1 MITNQLTYT
10 KITTMKRKFTILMAL
25 IFYNLIIA
33 QYQFTQV
40 ADINPGNGSSNPKFT
55 MHVNGSLFFNAT
67 SNNGQQKLYKTN
79 GNSAELVADI
89 NDTSGYNP
97 IPFATIN
104 NKLLF
109 FATTSVFGT
118 EIFVTDGT
126 SEGTSIL
133 KDFYPGADGVITSF
147 IQDQTVVFNNQLYF
161 WIKGQDNKYFLWK
174 TDGTTTGT
182 LQVTPDND
190 GFFYPSDVMIVYN
203 NMIYFD
209 ARKNSFDMYNMLF
222 RTDGTAS
229 GTVLFQDIPIT
240 INTGSNPTDFIVY
253 DSLLYY
259 SAGND
264 NGAFGKELWR
274 TDGTVGGTELVAD
287 IFPNNIANSSK
298 GSSPAHFIIY
308 NDELYF
314 SAKGFHTGSNQS
326 IGNELF
332 KYNPDD
338 GVVLVKEFYPGTLS
352 GIATGKPFFIMDN
365 ILYVIARDGSTGVFE
380 ELWKSIDGTTSGV
393 SKAITLSSLGVGSG
407 GFSEVLQFDNGIVLN
422 DKFYFVNV
430 SSLWVTKGN
439 NESTEKL
446 TNPVNIF
453 DFSIPNL
460 SDFRNSNIIF
470 NNELY
475 FAGSNNLGVEL
486 WKLTDKSLST
496 NNYNNTITQKLNIFP
511 NPGNTIVTVNSNE
524 AIDNIELFTVLGKKI
539 TVQKSINQNNIQ
551 INVSTINPGI
561 YILKAF
567 INNKTISKKLIIN

>member
-1 MITNQLTYT
+1 MRK
-10 KITTMKRKFTILMAL
+10 KITILMSL
-25 IFYNLIIA
+25 MFCNLIIA

-40 ADINPGNGSSNPKFT
+40 ADINPGNGSSNPKYT
-55 MHVNGSLFFNAT
+55 MQANGSLFFNAT
-67 SNNGQQKLYKTN
+67 NNNQEKLYSTTN
-79 GNSAELVADI
+79 GTNAELVSDI
-89 NDTSGYNP
+89 NGTSGYDP
-97 IPFATIN
+97 IPFAAIN

-118 EIFVTDGT
+118 ELFVTDGT
-126 SEGTSIL
+126 NSGTSIL
-133 KDFYPGADGVITSF
+133 KDIYPGDTGILSNF
-147 IQDQTVVFNNQLYF
+147 IRDQFAVLNSELYF
-161 WIKGQDNKYFLWK
+161 WTKGQDNKYFLWK

-182 LQVTPDND
+182 LQITPDND

-209 ARKNSFDMYNMLF
+209 ARKNSFDNYNKLF

-240 INTGSNPTDFIVY
+240 INTESNPTDFIVY
-253 DSLLYY
+253 NNLLYY

-274 TDGTVGGTELVAD
+274 TNGTVDGTELVAD
-287 IFPNNIANSSK
+287 IFPNNITNTSK
-298 GSSPAHFIIY
+298 SSSPAHFIIF

-314 SAKGFHTGSNQS
+314 RAKGFSTEGNQS

-332 KYNPDD
+332 KYNPND

-380 ELWKSIDGTTSGV
+380 ELWKSTDGTTSGV

-430 SSLWVTKGN
+430 SSLWVTKGDN
-439 NESTEKL
+439 ASTEKL
-446 TNPVNIF
+446 TNPINIF

-486 WKLTDKSLST
+486 WKLTDNSLST
-496 NNYNNTITQKLNIFP
+496 NEHNNSITQKLNIFP
-511 NPGNTIVTVNSNE
+511 NPASNIVIIKMDDE
-524 AIDNIELFTVLGKKI
+524 IEIENVEIYNLLGKKVY
-539 TVQKSINQNNIQ
+539 THKTSNQQNTEINISNLSKGMYLVKVKVN
-551 INVSTINPGI
+551 
-561 YILKAF
+561 KF
-567 INNKTISKKLIIN
+567 IISKKLVVH

>member
-1 MITNQLTYT
+1 
-10 KITTMKRKFTILMAL
+10 MKTKFTILMSL
-25 IFYNLIIA
+25 MFWNLIIA
-33 QYQFTQV
+33 QYQFTIV
-40 ADINPGNGSSNPKFT
+40 DDINPESGNSFPKFPIET
-55 MHVNGSLFFNAT
+55 NGSLYFNAT
-67 SNNGQQKLYKTN
+67 NNNQEKLYRTTN
-79 GNSAELVADI
+79 GTNAELVSDI
-89 NDTSGYNP
+89 NGTSGYDP
-97 IPFATIN
+97 IPFAAIN

-109 FATTSVFGT
+109 FATTSAAGT
-118 EIFVTDGT
+118 ELFVTDGT
-126 SEGTSIL
+126 NSGTSIL
-133 KDFYPGADGVITSF
+133 KDIYPGDTGILSNF
-147 IQDQTVVFNNQLYF
+147 IRDQFAVLNSELYF
-161 WIKGQDNKYFLWK
+161 WTKGQDNKYFLWK

-182 LQVTPDND
+182 LQITPDND

-209 ARKNSFDMYNMLF
+209 ARKNSFDNYNKLF

-240 INTGSNPTDFIVY
+240 INTESNPTDFIVY
-253 DSLLYY
+253 NNLLYY

-274 TDGTVGGTELVAD
+274 TNGTVDGTELVAD
-287 IFPNNIANSSK
+287 IFPNNITNTSK
-298 GSSPAHFIIY
+298 SSSPAHFIIF

-314 SAKGFHTGSNQS
+314 RAKGFSTEGNQS

-332 KYNPDD
+332 KYNPND

-380 ELWKSIDGTTSGV
+380 ELWKSTDGTTSGV

-430 SSLWVTKGN
+430 SSLWVTKGDN
-439 NESTEKL
+439 ASTEKL
-446 TNPVNIF
+446 TNPINIF

-486 WKLTDKSLST
+486 WKLTDNSLST
-496 NNYNNTITQKLNIFP
+496 NEHNNSITQKLNIFP
-511 NPGNTIVTVNSNE
+511 NPASNIVIIKMDDE
-524 AIDNIELFTVLGKKI
+524 IEIENVEIYNLLGKKVY
-539 TVQKSINQNNIQ
+539 THKTSNQQNTEINISNLSKGMYLVKVKVNN
-551 INVSTINPGI
+551 
-561 YILKAF
+561 F
-567 INNKTISKKLIIN
+567 IISKKLVVH

>member
-1 MITNQLTYT
+1 MRK
-10 KITTMKRKFTILMAL
+10 KITILMSL
-25 IFYNLIIA
+25 MFCNLIIA

-40 ADINPGNGSSNPKFT
+40 ADINPGNGSSNPKYT
-55 MHVNGSLFFNAT
+55 MQANGSLFFNAT
-67 SNNGQQKLYKTN
+67 NNNQEKLYSTTN
-79 GNSAELVADI
+79 GTNAELVSDI
-89 NDTSGYNP
+89 NGTSGYDP
-97 IPFATIN
+97 IPFAAIN

-109 FATTSVFGT
+109 FATTSATGT
-118 EIFVTDGT
+118 ELFVTDGT
-126 SEGTSIL
+126 NSGTSIL
-133 KDFYPGADGVITSF
+133 KDIYPGDTGILSNF
-147 IQDQTVVFNNQLYF
+147 IRDQFAVLNSELYF
-161 WIKGQDNKYFLWK
+161 WTKGQDNKYFLWK

-182 LQVTPDND
+182 LQITPDND

-209 ARKNSFDMYNMLF
+209 ARKNSFDNYNKLF

-240 INTGSNPTDFIVY
+240 INTESNPTDFIVY
-253 DSLLYY
+253 NNLLYY

-274 TDGTVGGTELVAD
+274 TNGTVDGTELVAD
-287 IFPNNIANSSK
+287 IFPNNITNTSK
-298 GSSPAHFIIY
+298 SSSPAHFIIF

-314 SAKGFHTGSNQS
+314 RAKGFSTEGNQS

-332 KYNPDD
+332 KYNPND

-380 ELWKSIDGTTSGV
+380 ELWKSTDGTTSGV

-430 SSLWVTKGN
+430 SSLWVTKGDN
-439 NESTEKL
+439 ASTEKL
-446 TNPVNIF
+446 TNPINIF

-486 WKLTDKSLST
+486 WKLTDNSLST
-496 NNYNNTITQKLNIFP
+496 NEHNNSITQKLNIFP
-511 NPGNTIVTVNSNE
+511 NPASNIVIIKMDDE
-524 AIDNIELFTVLGKKI
+524 IEIENVEIYNLLGKKVY
-539 TVQKSINQNNIQ
+539 THKTSNQQNTEINISNLSKGMYVVKVKVNN
-551 INVSTINPGI
+551 
-561 YILKAF
+561 F
-567 INNKTISKKLIIN
+567 IISKKLVVH

>member
-1 MITNQLTYT
+1 
-10 KITTMKRKFTILMAL
+10 MKTKFTILMSL
-25 IFYNLIIA
+25 MFWNLIIA
-33 QYQFTQV
+33 QYQFTLV
-40 ADINPGNGSSNPKFT
+40 DDINPESGNSFPKFPIET
-55 MHVNGSLFFNAT
+55 NGSLYFNAT
-67 SNNGQQKLYKTN
+67 NNNQEKLYRTTN
-79 GNSAELVADI
+79 GTNAELVSDI
-89 NDTSGYNP
+89 NGTSGYDP
-97 IPFATIN
+97 IPFAAIN

-109 FATTSVFGT
+109 FATTSAAGT
-118 EIFVTDGT
+118 ELFVTDGT
-126 SEGTSIL
+126 NSGTSIL
-133 KDFYPGADGVITSF
+133 KDIYPGDTGILSNF
-147 IQDQTVVFNNQLYF
+147 IRDQFAVLNSELYF
-161 WIKGQDNKYFLWK
+161 WTKGQDNKYFLWK

-182 LQVTPDND
+182 LQITPDND

-209 ARKNSFDMYNMLF
+209 ARKNSFDNYNKLF

-240 INTGSNPTDFIVY
+240 INTESNPTDFIVY
-253 DSLLYY
+253 NNLLYY

-274 TDGTVGGTELVAD
+274 TNGTVDGTELVAD
-287 IFPNNIANSSK
+287 IFPNNITNTSK
-298 GSSPAHFIIY
+298 SSSPAHFIIF

-314 SAKGFHTGSNQS
+314 RAKGFSTEGNQS

-332 KYNPDD
+332 KYNPND

-380 ELWKSIDGTTSGV
+380 ELWKSTDGTTSGV

-430 SSLWVTKGN
+430 SSLWVTKGDN
-439 NESTEKL
+439 ASTEKL
-446 TNPVNIF
+446 TNPINIF

-486 WKLTDKSLST
+486 WKLTDNSLST
-496 NNYNNTITQKLNIFP
+496 NEHNNSITQKLNIFP
-511 NPGNTIVTVNSNE
+511 NPASNIVIIKMDDE
-524 AIDNIELFTVLGKKI
+524 IEIENVEIYNLLGKKVY
-539 TVQKSINQNNIQ
+539 THKTSNQQNTEINISNLSKGMYLVKVKVNN
-551 INVSTINPGI
+551 
-561 YILKAF
+561 F
-567 INNKTISKKLIIN
+567 IISKKLVVH

>member
-1 MITNQLTYT
+1 
-10 KITTMKRKFTILMAL
+10 MKRKFTILMAL

-79 GNSAELVADI
+79 GNNAELVADI

-133 KDFYPGADGVITSF
+133 KDFYPGADGIITSF

-190 GFFYPSDVMIVYN
+190 GYHFPSSVMLVYN

-240 INTGSNPTDFIVY
+240 IATGSNPTDFIVY

-352 GIATGKPFFIMDN
+352 GIDSGKPFFIMDN
-365 ILYVIARDGSTGVFE
+365 ILYIIARDASTGLFD

-393 SKAITLSSLGVGSG
+393 SKAVTLSDLGAGSG
-407 GFSEVLQFDNGIVLN
+407 GFSGVLQFDNGIVLN

-511 NPGNTIVTVNSNE
+511 NPGNIIVTVNSNE
-524 AIDNIELFTVLGKKI
+524 AIDNIELFTVLGKNL